1 MSELSGPAD
10 HSLMRVSDSDRE
22 QAADVLREAAGQ
34 GRISLDELDE
44 RLESAYAAKTYAD
57 LAAVTHDL
65 PPSARM
71 PAPPVQGA
79 TQISRIGGTPRS
91 KFSVAIM
98 SGARRMGRW
107 VVPPTY
113 VSVAVMGGIELDL
126 REAQFSEPVVTL
138 HAYTL
143 MGGIQIT
150 VPEDVDVDVSGLAF
164 MGGFDHNA
172 SGPGVAG
179 APQVRV
185 LGFALMG
192 GVEVRRKPVKAKR
205 TPVEPGA
212 QGYIGGPGPGA
223 ISDATGNGTG
233 EDNGPPAVRG

>member
-10 HSLMRVSDSDRE
+10 RSLIRVSDSDRE

-57 LAAVTHDL
+57 LTAITHDL
-65 PPSARM
+65 PHSGQM
-71 PAPPVQGA
+71 PVPPAQGA
-79 TQISRIGGTPRS
+79 TQPSRIGGTPRS
-91 KFSVAIM
+91 TFSIAIL

-107 VVPPTY
+107 VVPRSY
-113 VSVAVMGGIELDL
+113 VSVAVMGGVELDL

-138 HAYTL
+138 HAYTI

-150 VPEDVDVDVSGLAF
+150 VPEDVEVDVSGLAF

-172 SGPGVAG
+172 TGPGVAG

-205 TPVEPGA
+205 APVEG
-212 QGYIGGPGPGA
+212 GGPG
-223 ISDATGNGTG
+223 
-233 EDNGPPAVRG
+233 AVEG

>member
-10 HSLMRVSDSDRE
+10 HSLMRVSDNDRE

-65 PPSARM
+65 PRSGQM
-71 PAPPVQGA
+71 PVPPVQGA
-79 TQISRIGGTPRS
+79 TQVSRIGGTPRS
-91 KFSVAIM
+91 KFSVAVM

-107 VVPPTY
+107 VVPRTY
-113 VSVAVMGGIELDL
+113 ISVAVMGGIELDL

-138 HAYTL
+138 HCYTL

-150 VPEDVDVDVSGLAF
+150 VPEDVDVDVSGVAC

-172 SGPGVAG
+172 SGPGVPG

-185 LGFALMG
+185 LGCAVLG
-192 GVEVRRKPVKAKR
+192 GVEVRRKPAKAIKGA
-205 TPVEPGA
+205 PVDGEPD
-212 QGYIGGPGPGA
+212 QL
-223 ISDATGNGTG
+223 
-233 EDNGPPAVRG
+233 

>member
-1 MSELSGPAD
+1 MSEVSGPAD
-10 HSLMRVSDSDRE
+10 HSLLRVSDSDRE
-22 QAADVLREAAGQ
+22 QAAEVLREAAAQ

-65 PPSARM
+65 PRSGRM
-71 PAPPVQGA
+71 PVPPVQGA
-79 TQISRIGGTPRS
+79 TQISRVGGTPGA

-107 VVPPTY
+107 VVPRTY
-113 VSVAVMGGIELDL
+113 VSVAVMGGVELDL

-138 HAYTL
+138 HAYTV

-172 SGPGVAG
+172 SGPGVPG

-192 GVEVRRKPVKAKR
+192 GVEVRRKPVKKR
-205 TPVEPGA
+205 PGK
-212 QGYIGGPGPGA
+212 G
-223 ISDATGNGTG
+223 
-233 EDNGPPAVRG
+233 GPPAAVEGSPQDAIEG